1 MKKFVNK
8 SKDLFK
14 INSQIRDF
22 DVITELIGKNNVEH
36 GRQK

>member
-1 MKKFVNK
+1 MKKFVKK

-22 DVITELIGKNNVEH
+22 DIITFNWKE
-36 GRQK
+36 